1 MNLTGVTNAQVLNVT
16 VSNVH
21 DTAGNAGDITQ
32 PFAVLVGN
40 TTNNG
45 AVNSSDVAQTPSQ
58 SGQSVASGNFR
69 EDVAANGAINRSDAA
84 TVQSRSGTA
93 LLPVSDWRH

>member
-21 DTAGNAGDITQ
+21 DTASDAGDITQ
-32 PFAVLVGN
+32 PFAVLVGD

-45 AVNSSDVAQTPSQ
+45 VVNSSDVAQTQSQ
-58 SGQSVASGNFR
+58 SGQSAASGNFR
-69 EDVAANGAINRSDAA
+69 EDVTANGAINSSDVAR
-84 TVQSRSGTA
+84 VQSQSGTA
-93 LLPVSDWRH
+93 LLPISD